1 MKPTSGIEIA
11 KCVGGIVHL
20 DTQARRAGLDL
31 TVAEVHRLRGAGRLD
46 FGGSEFAEAPAD
58 RLEPE
63 LASPDDDYGWWELA
77 AGVYRVV
84 YNERPAVPA
93 GALALV
99 MPARRLLAAGG
110 HHPSFLLEPGEAGE
124 ALTGILS
131 VGSGG
136 CRLKENCRISTLIL
150 LQGDA

>member
-31 TVAEVHRLRGAGRLD
+31 TVAEVHRLRSAGSLD

-58 RLEPE
+58 RLGPE
-63 LASPDDDYGWWELA
+63 LASPDDDSGWWELA

-84 YNERPAVPA
+84 YNERPGVPT

-110 HHPSFLLEPGEAGE
+110 HHPSFLLEPGGAGE